1 MPHQRVWLAVT
12 FAVFAAFMSATAAGQ
27 DGAEKT
33 PLSNSRASIYIPGF
47 SDATQP
53 LALERGPQLFIDD
66 LLVAESDNLIR
77 EVCPP
82 ARNVAIPNPV
92 VTGKEDGNFQPY
104 MTVLRDTT
112 TGRFRIWY
120 GHRRENA
127 DAGSQHVGYMESADG
142 IHWERPARVLDD
154 PAPMN
159 FGVSIVDE
167 GAAFANPAQRHKLGW
182 WRDGGLQVACSPDG
196 LAWTSLVPGV
206 VLYQNHDITGL
217 YHDPIRNR
225 NIATISVYRT
235 GDAWAGDRRVT
246 MHAYSDDFIHWS
258 PPHYVVLP
266 DDARDGGKT
275 QFYAMDG
282 YLARGG
288 LLIGMVKVLRD
299 DLKADNPPNPPDA
312 YGVGYTALAWSRDGE
327 SWTRDQAHFFDP
339 DPRRDAWDHAH
350 AWIDEQVPVGDDVYL
365 YYGGYAHGHKVNR
378 FEERQ
383 IGLVTIKR
391 DRYVARTAGA
401 VPGRLRTPPLLLDA
415 ERLTVNA
422 DASSGGIRVRVL
434 DGTGTAVQGFDYSDS
449 SALATDGVALP
460 VAWKGSLASLKGQP
474 VRLEFEI
481 RNARLCA
488 FGLE

>member
-1 MPHQRVWLAVT
+1 MLRGRSWLLLAV
-12 FAVFAAFMSATAAGQ
+12 AILVVFASSGYSEQ
-27 DGAEKT
+27 VGAEKT
-33 PLSNSRASIYIPGF
+33 PLTKSRASIYVPGF
-47 SDATQP
+47 SGETQP
-53 LALERGPQLFIDD
+53 LALARGPHLFMDD
-66 LLVAESDNLIR
+66 YLIAESDNLAR
-77 EVCPP
+77 DVCHPV
-82 ARNVAIPNPV
+82 RNAAIPNPV

-104 MTVLRDTT
+104 MTVLRDAA

-120 GHRRENA
+120 GHRREDMNA
-127 DAGSQHVGYMESADG
+127 GRQHVGYMESADG
-142 IHWERPARVLDD
+142 VHWERPARVLDD
-154 PAPMN
+154 PAPMT

-167 GAAFANPAQRHKLGW
+167 GALFVNPAQRYKLGW
-182 WRDGGLQVACSPDG
+182 YKDGGLKIAASPDG
-196 LAWTSLVPGV
+196 LAWTPLVPDV

-217 YHDPIRNR
+217 FHDPIRNR
-225 NIATISVYRT
+225 NIATVSVYRT
-235 GDAWAGDRRVT
+235 GDAWSGDRRVT
-246 MHAYSDDFIHWS
+246 MHAYSDDFIHWG

-299 DLKADNPPNPPDA
+299 DLKSDNPPNPPDA

-383 IGLVTIKR
+383 IGLVMMKR
-391 DRYVARTAGA
+391 DRYVARSAGA

-415 ERLTVNA
+415 ETLTVNA
-422 DASSGGIRVRVL
+422 DASSGEIRVRLL
-434 DGTGTAVQGFDYSDS
+434 DGTGAVKEGFDYGDAP
-449 SALATDGVALP
+449 ALAADGLAMP
-460 VAWKGSLASLKGQP
+460 VAWKGSLDSVKGQP

-481 RNARLCA
+481 RNARLYA

>member
-1 MPHQRVWLAVT
+1 MSHERFRCILALAVLAGMAILA
-12 FAVFAAFMSATAAGQ
+12 FADQ
-27 DGAEKT
+27 EGAEKT
-33 PLSNSRASIYIPGF
+33 PLTNSRASIYVPGYAG
-47 SDATQP
+47 DTRP
-53 LALERGPQLFIDD
+53 LALNRGPHLFIDD
-66 LLVAESDNLIR
+66 FLISESDNIT
-77 EVCPP
+77 
-82 ARNVAIPNPV
+82 RNVCIPVRDAAIPNPV

-104 MTVLRDTT
+104 MTVLRDAQ

-120 GHRRENA
+120 GHRRENN
-127 DAGSQHVGYMESADG
+127 DSGSQHIGYMESADW

-159 FGVSIVDE
+159 FGASVVDE
-167 GAAFANPAQRHKLGW
+167 GAGFANPAQRYKFGW
-182 WRDGGLQVACSPDG
+182 WRDGGLQIACSPDG
-196 LAWTSLVPGV
+196 LTWTPLVPGV

-225 NIATISVYRT
+225 NIATISVYRP
-235 GDAWAGDRRVT
+235 GDAWSGDRRVT
-246 MHAYSDDFIHWS
+246 MHAYSGDFIHWS

-299 DLKADNPPNPPDA
+299 DLKVDNPPNPPDA

-350 AWIDEQVPVGDDVYL
+350 AWIDEQVPVGDAVYL

-383 IGLVTIKR
+383 IGLVTMKR
-391 DRYVARTAGA
+391 DRYVARSAGG
-401 VPGRLRTPPLLLDA
+401 VPGRLRTPLLLLDA
-415 ERLTVNA
+415 EKLTVNA
-422 DASSGGIRVRVL
+422 EASDGEIRVRML
-434 DGTGTAVQGFDYSDS
+434 DEKGAAREGFDYADAP
-449 SALATDGVALP
+449 ALTTDGLAVP
-460 VAWKGSLASLKGQP
+460 IAWKDSLTSVKGQP
-474 VRLEFEI
+474 VRLEFEM
-481 RNARLCA
+481 RNAKLYA